1 MGTWSS
7 SEPTNLA
14 TSWTKAGD
22 TGAINCY
29 YCIRYRQDGVWHNQ
43 WFYYVMKVVGYIART
58 KKNQAVQKIELY
70 VNDGNTSQ
78 DLYFTPVATDSTGE
92 VAGGDIPNSPR
103 TSSLTHIATRY
114 YTTTDGKTPDTLTF
128 GVYTMAYRGHGPD
141 IGSVGSTVRIDAT
154 VSGSSPVIK
163 GATPWANIGGTWK
176 QCIAWENVGGTWKI
190 VLPYINSGGTWRQ

>member
-7 SEPTNLA
+7 SAPTNLA
-14 TSWTKAGD
+14 TSWTKAGE
-22 TGAINCY
+22 TNAINCY

-58 KKNQAVQKIELY
+58 KSNQAVQKIELY

-92 VAGGDIPNSPR
+92 VAGEDIPNSPR

-114 YTTTDGKTPDTLTF
+114 YTTTDGTTPDTLTF
-128 GVYTMAYRGHGPD
+128 GVYTIAYKGRGPD
-141 IGSVGSTVRIDAT
+141 IGRAGEKVRINA
-154 VSGSSPVIK
+154 P
-163 GATPWANIGGTWK
+163 
-176 QCIAWENVGGTWKI
+176 E
-190 VLPYINSGGTWRQ
+190 

>member
-78 DLYFTPVATDSTGE
+78 DLYLHPQQPIARGRQPVK
-92 VAGGDIPNSPR
+92 VFP
-103 TSSLTHIATRY
+103 THRA
-114 YTTTDGKTPDTLTF
+114 L
-128 GVYTMAYRGHGPD
+128 
-141 IGSVGSTVRIDAT
+141 
-154 VSGSSPVIK
+154 
-163 GATPWANIGGTWK
+163 
-176 QCIAWENVGGTWKI
+176 
-190 VLPYINSGGTWRQ
+190 LL

>member
-7 SEPTNLA
+7 SQPTNLA
-14 TSWTKAGD
+14 TSWTKAGE
-22 TGAINCY
+22 TNAINCY

-58 KKNQAVQKIELY
+58 KSNQAVQKIELY

-92 VAGGDIPNSPR
+92 VAGEDIPNSPR

-114 YTTTDGKTPDTLTF
+114 YTTTDGTTPDTLTF
-128 GVYTMAYRGHGPD
+128 GVYTIAYKGRGPD
-141 IGSVGSTVRIDAT
+141 IGSVGDKVRINAT

-163 GATPWANIGGTWK
+163 GAIPWFNQNGVWK
-176 QCIAWENVGGTWKI
+176 QSIAWFNQNGVWKQLVI
-190 VLPYINSGGTWRQ
+190 HYNNNGEWK